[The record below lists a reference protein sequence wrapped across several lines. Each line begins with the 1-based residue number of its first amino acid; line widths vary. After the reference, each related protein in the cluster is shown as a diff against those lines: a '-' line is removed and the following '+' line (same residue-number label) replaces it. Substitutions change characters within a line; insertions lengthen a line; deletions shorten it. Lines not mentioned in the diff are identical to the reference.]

1 MESMDEFR
9 SRVRGWLTAHFPQRD
24 LNRDDDRVDI
34 IARAPDGH
42 RALVDGGI
50 AMQRQLADAGFM
62 GLKHPEVYGGG
73 GLTAAHDQIVAEE
86 MQGFE
91 CPSIRPLSL
100 GMGLALPTLLKHGTE
115 EQKQRF
121 APKIIA
127 GDEVWCQLFSEPDA
141 GSDLVS
147 LRTRAT
153 RDGDVWV
160 VSGQKVWS
168 SMAAE
173 AQFGI
178 MLARTDPT
186 AATPH
191 SGITMFILP
200 MDRAG
205 VTVRSLVDIAGGHH
219 FNEVF
224 LESVEMTDDEILGE
238 LNKGWQVATGT
249 LSGERGA
256 YVGGSGGGRRKR
268 QVFAALAST
277 PAGAGPVERQRA
289 IDVVARELML
299 DWLVARVVAG
309 TVAGGNPVEGSLIK
323 LAAGNLEQ
331 LASEVV
337 IDLLGPAGVAWA
349 SDDRDGDIASHILN
363 AARQA
368 TIAGG
373 THQIQRN
380 LLGERV
386 LGLPR
391 EPK

>member
-1 MESMDEFR
+1 VESMDEFR
-9 SRVRGWLTAHFPQRD
+9 IRVRGWLAGNYVPRD
-24 LNRDDDRVDI
+24 PNRDDDRVDI

-42 RALVDGGI
+42 QALVDGGI
-50 AMQRQLADAGFM
+50 SMQRQLAAAGFM
-62 GLKHPEVYGGG
+62 GLKHPTKYGGG

-86 MQGFE
+86 MQAFE

-100 GMGLALPTLLKHGTE
+100 GMGLALPTLLKQGTE

-127 GDEVWCQLFSEPDA
+127 GEEVWCQLFSEPDA

-200 MDRAG
+200 MDRVG

-268 QVFAALAST
+268 QVIAALASS
-277 PAGAGPVERQRA
+277 PRGAGPVERQRA
-289 IDVVARELML
+289 VDVVARELLL
-299 DWLVARVVAG
+299 DWLVARVLAG
-309 TVAGGNPVEGSLIK
+309 TVAGGNPVAGSLIK

-337 IDLLGPAGVAWA
+337 IDLLGASGVAWA